1 MRAAS
6 GTLILL
12 LLPLSGCV
20 QGEEDAGLEA
30 FTATY
35 EGSEHILHVSL
46 DGPHAVMD
54 ADGRLRDAYRFSLD
68 HEVDRRFDQVLWLD
82 GSLRPVRYDIP
93 CFEVE
98 EGECVRHKASYLLQ
112 GSPAFLGVGLL
123 DHVRD
128 DALTVRVADHTLRAK
143 VSTSEE
149 NGLLVL
155 HVRGIDEQQRPPG
168 ALLNGDYA
176 FGDHVVPEHL
186 RLVEQGRVVE
196 QMALTSYESRG
207 SLQEIPG
214 WPLGAPTPPVPG
226 TEAVYYPGDG
236 APIFGMAA
244 SPREV
249 LDEARR
255 ENASFDTA
263 LRDCIVRIDVNYVK
277 SIKEDGLSPFK
288 VRTLAALDIVT
299 LRESTETT
307 WRIEVQES
315 DLDGRRVLVDR
326 RGTES
331 GGFSCAS
338 ARRVPA
344 PAVAGDVFVQR
355 LMGLDLESVA
365 PSWFSTRL
373 DHSVYRIRNH
383 SLGGHNHALYLEPVA
398 GGRGEG
404 GVRVFQPYV
413 VVLDA
418 NHDRL
423 VRWEMH
429 PGDVERFE
437 AAWVDSRN

>member
-1 MRAAS
+1 MRAAFS
-6 GTLILL
+6 ILVL

-20 QGEEDAGLEA
+20 QGEEGAGLEA

-35 EGSEHILHVSL
+35 ESSKHILHVSL

-54 ADGRLRDAYRFSLD
+54 ADGRLRDAYRFSLEY
-68 HEVDRRFDQVLWLD
+68 EVDRRFDQVLWLD
-82 GSLRPVRYDIP
+82 GSLRPVRYDVP
-93 CFEVE
+93 CFEVD

-112 GSPAFLGVGLL
+112 GSPAFLGIGLL
-123 DHVRD
+123 DRVQD
-128 DALTVRVADHTLRAK
+128 SALPVRVADLTFHAT
-143 VSTSEE
+143 VSTSQE
-149 NGLLVL
+149 NGSLVL
-155 HVRGIDEQQRPPG
+155 HVRGIDEQQRPSG

-176 FGDHVVPEHL
+176 FGDRVIPEHL
-186 RLVEQGRVVE
+186 RLVERGRVLE
-196 QMALTSYESRG
+196 QMTLTSYEPQG
-207 SLQEIPG
+207 PLQEIPD
-214 WPLGAPTPPVPG
+214 WPLEAPTPPVPG
-226 TEAVYYPGDG
+226 PEAAYYPGDG
-236 APIFGMAA
+236 APIFGTAA

-263 LRDCIVRIDVNYVK
+263 LRDCIVRIDVNHIKSVK
-277 SIKEDGLSPFK
+277 DDGLSPFQ
-288 VRTLAALDIVT
+288 VQTLALLDVVT
-299 LRESTETT
+299 LRDSTETT

-331 GGFSCAS
+331 GEFPCAS

-344 PAVAGDVFVQR
+344 PAVAGDVFAQR
-355 LMGLDLESVA
+355 LLDLDLESVA
-365 PSWFSTRL
+365 PAWFSTRL

-383 SLGGHNHALYLEPVA
+383 SLGGHHHALYLEPVA

-404 GVRVFQPYV
+404 GVRVYQPYV

-437 AAWVDSRN
+437 ATWVGSRN